1 MKNVSKAS
9 ELKETVVQFCDKNEH
24 LPGGEVNLI
33 TTRRI
38 TRKDGKEKKEKIET

>member
-24 LPGGEVNLI
+24 LPGGEVNL
-33 TTRRI
+33 TRRI